1 MQCFNFQCTIRFQF
15 RVEKYEYS
23 IMIGCQFVSR
33 DLYNMA
39 YLGGV
44 TDLYIKG
51 SFHPIVFSDVGHMHC
66 VCTTK

>member
-1 MQCFNFQCTIRFQF
+1 MFQS

-33 DLYNMA
+33 ELYNTA

-51 SFHPIVFSDVGHMHC
+51 SFHPIVFSVC
-66 VCTTK
+66 VQPNNKMRVSFS